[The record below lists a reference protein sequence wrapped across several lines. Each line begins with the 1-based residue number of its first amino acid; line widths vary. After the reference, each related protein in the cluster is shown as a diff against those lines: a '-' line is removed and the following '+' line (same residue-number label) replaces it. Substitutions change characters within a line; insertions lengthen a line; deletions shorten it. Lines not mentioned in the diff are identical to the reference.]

1 MRQPSLDL
9 VPGNVFVDDIA
20 SGAGCRLPSAKVRP
34 LLRTFSGFFPPRD
47 CEKLSTRRDGSD
59 RLTWSV
65 SAQEFS
71 SSRISSRREWSEV
84 DRLERLSSSYPVLR
98 HSTRAL
104 SLMSLGERS
113 RNGRYSWPAWQNRQP
128 RTQPRRTSTQARSCT
143 APTMGTTK
151 FSGGTKLSMSFTMAL
166 VTRSGTPGR
175 LGLMLS
181 TRPSGR

>member
-1 MRQPSLDL
+1 MRQPRSIWSQVTFLL
-9 VPGNVFVDDIA
+9 MTSRRRWVPA
-20 SGAGCRLPSAKVRP
+20 SAAKVKP
-34 LLRTFSGFFPPRD
+34 LLRTLVVFSTRD